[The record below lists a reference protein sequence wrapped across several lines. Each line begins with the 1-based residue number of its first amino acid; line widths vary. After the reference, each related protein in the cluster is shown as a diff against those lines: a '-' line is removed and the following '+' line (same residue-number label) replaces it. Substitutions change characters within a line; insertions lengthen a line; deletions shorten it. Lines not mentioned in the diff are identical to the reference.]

1 MIIMLNLTS
10 IIIESAVFSII
21 MITLW
26 MSAERL
32 VPKLS
37 AALKEIIRR
46 RRKAKYNN
54 NHKRRRRSSSLV
66 VGPSVPHFWNR

>member
-1 MIIMLNLTS
+1 MLNLTS
-10 IIIESAVFSII
+10 IVIESVVFSII

-37 AALKEIIRR
+37 ALIRDFI
-46 RRKAKYNN
+46 
-54 NHKRRRRSSSLV
+54 KRRRRTRHNGNHNKNKRRYKNSLM
-66 VGPSVPHFWNR
+66 VGPSVPHFWKG